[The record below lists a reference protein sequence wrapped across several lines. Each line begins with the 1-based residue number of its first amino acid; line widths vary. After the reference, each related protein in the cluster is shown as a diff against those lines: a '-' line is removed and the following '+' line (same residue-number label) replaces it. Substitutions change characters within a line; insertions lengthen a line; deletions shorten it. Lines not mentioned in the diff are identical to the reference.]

1 MAYLVIDIIDVF
13 KGDPFPLIQVL
24 FQLEG
29 VLVKVLLQLLVSEVD
44 TELLETTEE
53 GRRGREKRRS
63 GKEGRNIRRKEEDG
77 TLCNRYFNH
86 ITCTHNRVVQQRVMR
101 TSSHMNIQWPC
112 RL

>member
-53 GRRGREKRRS
+53 GRRGEA
-63 GKEGRNIRRKEEDG
+63 ERKEETKEERRRMERYAIDILTIYRAHTTG
-77 TLCNRYFNH
+77 WYNRG
-86 ITCTHNRVVQQRVMR
+86 
-101 TSSHMNIQWPC
+101 
-112 RL
+112 

>member
-29 VLVKVLLQLLVSEVD
+29 VLVKVLLQLLVREVD

-53 GRRGREKRRS
+53 GRRGREKRKGEEAKR
-63 GKEGRNIRRKEEDG
+63 KGRKKHKKKGGGWN
-77 TLCNRYFNH
+77 
-86 ITCTHNRVVQQRVMR
+86 VM
-101 TSSHMNIQWPC
+101 Q
-112 RL
+112 